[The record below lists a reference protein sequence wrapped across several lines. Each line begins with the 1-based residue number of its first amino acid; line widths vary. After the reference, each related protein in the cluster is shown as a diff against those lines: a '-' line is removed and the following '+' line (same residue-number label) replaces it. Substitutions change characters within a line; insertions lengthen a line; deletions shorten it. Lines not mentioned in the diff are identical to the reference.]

1 MWHTLFLG
9 LLTLAVGASVAN
21 AQYTYSEP
29 ILARDS
35 GLTCVGVTLNDE
47 QNLDREPHRGANNH
61 KTTNGLTIEVLCP
74 LTRRNLVPYGQD
86 PATSEWRPEDDFLI
100 QKVTIFVNARSPAD
114 ALSCSVYGYSVYND
128 RIIESPRRYA
138 CTVEGGCTTPP
149 VRRNPGYRT
158 LIFNFPLG
166 STSRFHEAI
175 LNIGYKCS
183 IPNGRSAVIGAEA
196 EFKKAIN

>member
-9 LLTLAVGASVAN
+9 LTVALAVGTSVAN

-29 ILARDS
+29 VLARDS

-61 KTTNGLTIEVLCP
+61 TTANGLTIEVLCP
-74 LTRRNLVPYGQD
+74 LTRRNLVPYGQSAGGVISPPD
-86 PATSEWRPEDDFLI
+86 TLLI
-100 QKVTIFVNARSPAD
+100 QKVTIYVNARSTAD
-114 ALSCSVYGYSVYND
+114 ALSCSVYGYKVSDD
-128 RIIESPRRYA
+128 RIIETPRRYA
-138 CTVEGGCTTPP
+138 CTTEGGCTRPP
-149 VRRNPGYRT
+149 VTRNPGYRT

-166 STSRFHEAI
+166 NTVRRQEAI

-183 IPNGRSAVIGAEA
+183 IPNNRSAVIGAEA
-196 EFKKAIN
+196 EFESAVQ